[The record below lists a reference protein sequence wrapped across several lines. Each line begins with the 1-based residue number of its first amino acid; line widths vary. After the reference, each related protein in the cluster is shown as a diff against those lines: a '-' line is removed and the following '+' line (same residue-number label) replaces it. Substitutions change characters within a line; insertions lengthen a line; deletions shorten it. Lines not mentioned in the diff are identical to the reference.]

1 MLVIA
6 HDDDIVDALAEL
18 LDVIMRVVIIG
29 YIAVRGQH
37 ESRLTAGDAELPHEL
52 NIRAAEAGRDQLE
65 VNVETIDAT
74 RDGGGHEGSDELR
87 TKRGVLEEDRLVDV
101 SGIEVIDHGPDLVA
115 GCMSRLHIVRTP
127 VGGERALIR
136 IQDEPGRGDHVHR
149 AARLRARTREAR
161 VARLRGHL
169 MEAHHDLLIEEF
181 MCIFR
186 RSVGALR
193 GHGTLVGETLLSEP
207 ADIAVFG
214 FNP

>member
-6 HDDDIVDALAEL
+6 HDDDVVDALAEL

-37 ESRLTAGDAELPHEL
+37 ESRLAAGDAELPHEL

-101 SGIEVIDHGPDLVA
+101 SGVEVIDHGPDLVA
-115 GCMSRLHIVRTP
+115 GCMGCLHIVRTP
-127 VGGERALIR
+127 VGGEGTLIG
-136 IQDEPGRGDHVHR
+136 IQDEPGRRDDIHR
-149 AARLRARTREAR
+149 AARLRGRTREAC

-186 RSVGALR
+186 RSERAFR
-193 GHGTLVGETLLSEP
+193 GHRTLVGETLVPEP

>member
-6 HDDDIVDALAEL
+6 HDDDVVDALAEL
-18 LDVIMRVVIIG
+18 LDVVVTVVIIW
-29 YIAVRGQH
+29 YIAVRRQH

-101 SGIEVIDHGPDLVA
+101 SGVEVIDHGPDLVA

-127 VGGERALIR
+127 VGGEGTLIG
-136 IQDEPGRGDHVHR
+136 IQDEPGRRDDIHR
-149 AARLRARTREAR
+149 AARLRGRTREAC

-186 RSVGALR
+186 RSERAFR
-193 GHGTLVGETLLSEP
+193 GHRTLVGETLVPEP

>member
-1 MLVIA
+1 
-6 HDDDIVDALAEL
+6 
-18 LDVIMRVVIIG
+18 MRVVIIG

-37 ESRLTAGDAELPHEL
+37 ESRLTAGDAELPHKL
-52 NIRAAEAGRDQLE
+52 NIRASEAGRDQLE
-65 VNVETIDAT
+65 VNVKTIDAT
-74 RDGGGHEGSDELR
+74 RDGGGYEGSDELL

-101 SGIEVIDHGPDLVA
+101 SGVEVIDHGPDLVA
-115 GCMSRLHIVRTP
+115 GCMGRLHIVRTP
-127 VGGERALIR
+127 VGGERTLIG

-149 AARLRARTREAR
+149 AAWLRARTREAR

-169 MEAHHDLLIEEF
+169 MEAHHDLLIEGPVR
-181 MCIFR
+181 IFR

-193 GHGTLVGETLLSEP
+193 RHGALGGETLLSEP